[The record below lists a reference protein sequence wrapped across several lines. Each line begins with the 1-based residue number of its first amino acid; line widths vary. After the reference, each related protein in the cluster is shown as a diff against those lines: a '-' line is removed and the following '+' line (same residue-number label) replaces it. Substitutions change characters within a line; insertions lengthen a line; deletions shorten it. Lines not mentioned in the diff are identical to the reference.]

1 MTAFLIAFL
10 MLMLSFFFSGME
22 IAFISSNL
30 LKIELKTKQGDRAAK
45 ILSGFKK
52 QVPAVIITILIG
64 NNLALVVFTL
74 MVNDITEPW
83 LTQGLGLSPDSFFLI
98 FTFIQAVIATLII
111 LFFAEYIPKAIFRR
125 NADTLV
131 YPFAY
136 VLQLFFWILRLPVW

>member
-83 LTQGLGLSPDSFFLI
+83 LTNGLGLSADSFFLI

-111 LFFAEYIPKAIFRR
+111 LFFA
-125 NADTLV
+125 
-131 YPFAY
+131 
-136 VLQLFFWILRLPVW
+136 